1 MQILLVEDNV
11 ALAQALQQGLFE
23 YGHVITVADT
33 GAEALAQH
41 ELRPFDVVVLDLG
54 LPDMD
59 GMEVLHA
66 LRGPAIVVL
75 TARDAVESRIAAL
88 DAGADDYLIKPFAF
102 AELLARI
109 HAVARRTAIS
119 PRAIPAISAIGFDET
134 LRVTIDGVSI
144 ELPPR
149 QHALLRILVLHHD
162 HVVRREDIL
171 RSVFGYNF
179 DPGTNLIDVHL
190 THLRRRLAGTA
201 VTIQTVRG
209 IGLKLNVQR

>member
-11 ALAQALQQGLFE
+11 ALVQALQQGLFE
-23 YGHVITVADT
+23 HGHAVTVANT
-33 GAEALAQH
+33 GADAIALHA
-41 ELRPFDVVVLDLG
+41 LRPFEVVILDLG

-59 GMEVLHA
+59 GMEVLRT
-66 LRGPAIVVL
+66 LRGPAVLVL

-109 HAVARRTAIS
+109 HAVARRTTLS
-119 PRAIPAISAIGFDET
+119 TRPLPGLGAIGFDET
-134 LRVTIDGVSI
+134 LRVVIDGASI
-144 ELPPR
+144 DLPPR
-149 QHALLRILVLHHD
+149 QHALLRILVLHHG

-190 THLRRRLAGTA
+190 THLRRRLAGTS

-209 IGLKLNVQR
+209 IGLKLELQP